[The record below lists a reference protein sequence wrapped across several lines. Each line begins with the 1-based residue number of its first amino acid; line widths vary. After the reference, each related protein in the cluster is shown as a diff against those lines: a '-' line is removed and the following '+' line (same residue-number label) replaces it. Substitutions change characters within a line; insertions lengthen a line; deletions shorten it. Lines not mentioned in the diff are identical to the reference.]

1 MFDYGHIFYG
11 WNKLIST
18 IVARKQCKRHMTS
31 IDEYVSN
38 GNDGFLMNS
47 LNM

>member
-1 MFDYGHIFYG
+1 MDEI
-11 WNKLIST
+11 NKST

-38 GNDGFLMNS
+38 GNDGFFMDS
-47 LNM
+47 LSM